1 MQVSGITQR
10 KFFRGTSLEDSTTFI
25 FKVTLE
31 NTKHLAKCKAMY
43 TQLEKVYVNFRS
55 DNEY

>member
-43 TQLEKVYVNFRS
+43 T
-55 DNEY
+55 